1 MQNMTGAVTIEQIYA
16 CITEKIASYIAA
28 IAIDVATLRYDYI
41 FSNTYFFH
49 FIEINEI
56 ARSTIWLHV
65 ESGHASRDECSYK
78 TKI

>member
-41 FSNTYFFH
+41 FSNTY
-49 FIEINEI
+49 INEI

-65 ESGHASRDECSYK
+65 ESEK
-78 TKI
+78 TRACIT